1 MASFCSWFCSDKCGR
16 GLRTGYHLCVSDVIK
31 SMRKRGKSKI
41 SLSNPRGGKIFN
53 STASG
58 RESMGGER
66 RGREGYFKSG
76 GMVKLR
82 VHGISNCR
90 RVLKLFEELGT

>member
-16 GLRTGYHLCVSDVIK
+16 ELRTGYHLCVSDVIK
-31 SMRKRGKSKI
+31 GMRKRGKLKI
-41 SLSNPRGGKIFN
+41 SLSNPRGGNIFN

-66 RGREGYFKSG
+66 RGEK
-76 GMVKLR
+76 
-82 VHGISNCR
+82 GI
-90 RVLKLFEELGT
+90 LKVGAW